1 MKARMCISLCVCS
14 CMLFKHRCLPEKDE
28 SETKKTKQ
36 PPYFAASVVNTTFLD
51 SKWFQHYFQHSCIKS
66 EFCTQKSILNMYLPV
81 DLLSRSN
88 GYREIWTVGNEEW
101 LAGRVSK
108 TGVSSWDC
116 GPPSDRSPREQSQR
130 ASGCDPVQSQ
140 QTALYYNATGHHREQ
155 RAIYGNLVLWL
166 PRLAVCIYILP
177 Y

>member
-1 MKARMCISLCVCS
+1 MHKIRML
-14 CMLFKHRCLPEKDE
+14 HP
-28 SETKKTKQ
+28 
-36 PPYFAASVVNTTFLD
+36 N
-51 SKWFQHYFQHSCIKS
+51 
-66 EFCTQKSILNMYLPV
+66 SILNMYLPV

-108 TGVSSWDC
+108 MGVSSCLRPAQWPQSPGMAFLAASRIQVTAVATTDPRVC
-116 GPPSDRSPREQSQR
+116 GSTAPDVETAVEALREQSQR
-130 ASGCDPVQSQ
+130 ASGCDLSRWCFYQVSDPVQSQ

-166 PRLAVCIYILP
+166 PRLAV
-177 Y
+177 